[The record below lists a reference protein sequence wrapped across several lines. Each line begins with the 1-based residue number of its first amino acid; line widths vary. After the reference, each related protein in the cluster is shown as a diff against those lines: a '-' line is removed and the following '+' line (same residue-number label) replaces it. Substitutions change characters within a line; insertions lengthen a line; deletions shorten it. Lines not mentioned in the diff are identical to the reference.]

1 MFTDIEEILKKAE
14 LWKQWKTK
22 RVNHNNVKETYIEAK
37 RKI

>member
-14 LWKQWKTK
+14 LWKQRKTK
-22 RVNHNNVKETYIEAK
+22 RVNQNDVKETYIEAK